1 METDGISRE
10 ELSAIL
16 AEYDA
21 GKKFYR
27 MKNGDFLALGDD
39 GLLTVSRLAR
49 SLGVEK
55 ELAGPA
61 PIRLPMYRA
70 MFLDGMLKEDRSVSF
85 YRDQLF
91 KAVVRG
97 MKDVEDSEFEIPEP
111 FAAVLRGYQK
121 TGYRWLKSLDAYG
134 FGGILADEMGLG
146 KTIQIIALL
155 LDEKRQGEGP

>member
-49 SLGVEK
+49 SLGVERSWQDRRRS
-55 ELAGPA
+55 AFPCTA
-61 PIRLPMYRA
+61 PCSWMECSRR
-70 MFLDGMLKEDRSVSF
+70 
-85 YRDQLF
+85 
-91 KAVVRG
+91 
-97 MKDVEDSEFEIPEP
+97 
-111 FAAVLRGYQK
+111 
-121 TGYRWLKSLDAYG
+121 TGA
-134 FGGILADEMGLG
+134 
-146 KTIQIIALL
+146 
-155 LDEKRQGEGP
+155 